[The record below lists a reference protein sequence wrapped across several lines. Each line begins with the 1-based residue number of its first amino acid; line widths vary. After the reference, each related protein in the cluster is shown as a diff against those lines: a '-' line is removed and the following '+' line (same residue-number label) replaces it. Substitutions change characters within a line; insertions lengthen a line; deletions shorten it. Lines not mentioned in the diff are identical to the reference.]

1 MIFRLRRRTG
11 QGQHTC
17 PGVVDSRDAILIHKN
32 QFVTRCEAARNSNL
46 SRCDTICGIHFI
58 HIRNGHSAIDNNRRT
73 ILGVSHIA
81 PSRRQLWRII
91 DCSDNNVAQFGVG
104 REGRLPTI
112 GRHINFVRKG
122 PARLIPTP
130 KLNLTRRRV
139 NLIRQ
144 KPQKVSASQQQRA
157 VPRHRTHRLPGSSS
171 VSRKLPCAS
180 SRSDVRR
187 SQRQPLKGVEHTTQK
202 VGIRQAAIASQ
213 DTSHRI
219 SRIGNRNDVSDSRR
233 NTKRILADR
242 CQCRICRRDDD
253 RCIVGRCHSHGRLNR

>member
-58 HIRNGHSAIDNNRRT
+58 HIRNGHSAIDNNRCT

-91 DCSDNNVAQFGVG
+91 DRRDGDVALLDGSRKG
-104 REGRLPTI
+104 GLSTI

-130 KLNLTRRRV
+130 KLNLTRSRV
-139 NLIRQ
+139 GLIR
-144 KPQKVSASQQQRA
+144 
-157 VPRHRTHRLPGSSS
+157 
-171 VSRKLPCAS
+171 
-180 SRSDVRR
+180 
-187 SQRQPLKGVEHTTQK
+187 
-202 VGIRQAAIASQ
+202 
-213 DTSHRI
+213 
-219 SRIGNRNDVSDSRR
+219 
-233 NTKRILADR
+233 
-242 CQCRICRRDDD
+242 
-253 RCIVGRCHSHGRLNR
+253 